1 MPPRAAASPD
11 EIQMSTVFGA
21 LKRKSRS
28 LVLLSLAA
36 GCATFGVLTMMAPR
50 YQSEAELAIVA
61 KGTSST
67 FSDPRSAP
75 SGSDLVMTRMDKEAI
90 NTHVRALQAP
100 DLMQQIASNLKLNER
115 REFNSALGPVDQ
127 LDAAL
132 RMIGIGGPR
141 SGESEVDRVMS
152 AFRSRLEVYSPKE
165 SRFIGVRM
173 TSLDPE
179 LAAKIANAIT
189 ENYRA
194 SLAEQG
200 VTEIDELQTVLKAK
214 IEKLSAEVAN
224 AETEID
230 RYRGKVEAFRSG
242 AQNSGLNEQQMSDLT
257 AELTRAKA
265 ARGEAEARAAS
276 AREMIKAGSADA
288 LADVQKSPLIQNLV
302 QQRVQIERQISE
314 LSATLLPGHP
324 RMRQL
329 KADLAGLKLQIDS
342 EIGKIVASLEKDAKV
357 AQGREI
363 SIAQSLA
370 DVKARIVT
378 TAPEEAQLR
387 QIEANAKAKRSELEN
402 LQVQLEANR
411 KKRDA
416 RAQPVEAQIIS
427 KAQAES
433 VPVFPKKLQLSS
445 LVTFASLM
453 FGTAWI
459 AMGALF
465 RTVPRQGY
473 RKKDASDRRNAEPL
487 LVALDEEP
495 LISEM
500 VDETNEPAVPEPP
513 SISFPAS
520 ASEAHTVAP
529 KIETPEDVAPPA
541 AFADGNMEAVAERIR
556 KRRTVGGGYR
566 TLITGETDEIVP
578 YAEAIELVKALAKGS
593 TQSILV
599 DWSPSGKG
607 FARDAGLDT
616 SAGFND
622 LLSGNAGFDE
632 IIQRLPGANAHAVAS
647 GRAVSG
653 DEGEIDADHLNLV
666 LDALDEAY
674 DHIVVVGRRDEA
686 RRLFEVI
693 EGRFD
698 AGIAVVSSRG
708 SPASEDRGN
717 MFLGFEVAEIDVI
730 RYERQERAPA
740 DLMQRLARVSQQDV
754 PMARRAQHA

>member
-1 MPPRAAASPD
+1 MPPRAVASPD
-11 EIQMSTVFGA
+11 KLEMPTVIGA
-21 LKRKSRS
+21 SKRKSRS

-61 KGTSST
+61 KGTSSK

-75 SGSDLVMTRMDKEAI
+75 SGSDLVMTPMDKEAI
-90 NTHVRALQAP
+90 NMHVRALQSP
-100 DLMQQIASNLKLNER
+100 DLLQQIASDLKLNER

-127 LDAAL
+127 LDSAL

-141 SGESEVDRVMS
+141 SAESERDRVMS
-152 AFRSRLEVYSPKE
+152 AFRSRLEVNSPKE

-194 SLAEQG
+194 SLAGQG
-200 VTEIDELQTVLKAK
+200 VTEIDDLQTVLKAK
-214 IEKLSAEVAN
+214 IDKLSAEVAN
-224 AETEID
+224 AETEIE
-230 RYRGKVEAFRSG
+230 RYHSKIDAFRSS
-242 AQNSGLNEQQMSDLT
+242 AQNTGLNEQQISDLT

-276 AREMIKAGSADA
+276 AREMMKAGTADA

-302 QQRVQIERQISE
+302 QQRVRIERQISE

-329 KADLAGLKLQIDS
+329 KADLAGLKLQIDA
-342 EIGKIVASLEKDAKV
+342 EIGKIVASLEKEAKV

-370 DVKARIVT
+370 DVKARIAT
-378 TAPEEAQLR
+378 NAPDEAQL
-387 QIEANAKAKRSELEN
+387 QQLEANAKAKRTELEK
-402 LQVQLEANR
+402 LQGQLEANR

-416 RAQPVEAQIIS
+416 RAEPVEAQIIS

-459 AMGALF
+459 LVGALF
-465 RTVPRQGY
+465 RTVPPQGY
-473 RKKDASDRRNAEPL
+473 RKKDASDRRQSEPL
-487 LVALDEEP
+487 LVALDDEP

-500 VDETNEPAVPEPP
+500 VDEMNEPAVSEPP
-513 SISFPAS
+513 SISMPAPSS
-520 ASEAHTVAP
+520 ASPTVAP
-529 KIETPEDVAPPA
+529 EIEAPEDMALPA
-541 AFADGNMEAVAERIR
+541 TFTDSDMEAVAERIR
-556 KRRTVGGGYR
+556 KRRTPGGGYR
-566 TLITGETDEIVP
+566 TLITGETDEIIP

-593 TQSILV
+593 TQPILV
-599 DWSPSGKG
+599 DWSPSGNG
-607 FARDAGLDT
+607 FARDAGLGT

-622 LLSGNAGFDE
+622 LLSGSAGFDE
-632 IIQRLPGANAHAVAS
+632 IIQRLPGTNAHAVAS
-647 GRAVSG
+647 GEAVSG
-653 DEGEIDADHLNLV
+653 DESEIDADHLNLV

-698 AGIAVVSSRG
+698 AGIAIGSPYRG
-708 SPASEDRGN
+708 SPASEDSGN

-740 DLMQRLARVSQQDV
+740 DLMQRLARVSQQDLQ
-754 PMARRAQHA
+754 MARQA

>member
-11 EIQMSTVFGA
+11 EIQVPTVFGA

-36 GCATFGVLTMMAPR
+36 GCATFGVLTMMAPS
-50 YQSEAELAIVA
+50 YKSEAELAIVA
-61 KGTSST
+61 KDTSST
-67 FSDPRSAP
+67 FSDPHSVP
-75 SGSDLVMTRMDKEAI
+75 SVSDLVTTRMDKEAI
-90 NTHVRALQAP
+90 NAHVRALQSP
-100 DLMQQIASNLKLNER
+100 DLMQQIASDLKLNER

-141 SGESEVDRVMS
+141 SGESERDRVMS

-189 ENYRA
+189 ENYRS
-194 SLAEQG
+194 SLAGQD
-200 VTEIDELQTVLKAK
+200 VTEIDDLQTDLKAK
-214 IEKLSAEVAN
+214 IDKLSAEVAN

-230 RYRGKVEAFRSG
+230 RYRGKIAGSQG
-242 AQNSGLNEQQMSDLT
+242 SPQNTGLNEQQMSDLT

-276 AREMIKAGSADA
+276 AREMMKAGSADA
-288 LADVQKSPLIQNLV
+288 LANMQKSTLIQNLV
-302 QQRVQIERQISE
+302 QQRVHIERQISE

-342 EIGKIVASLEKDAKV
+342 EIGKIVASLEKETKV
-357 AQGREI
+357 AQDREI

-370 DVKARIVT
+370 DVKAHIAT
-378 TAPEEAQLR
+378 NAPEEAQLR
-387 QIEANAKAKRSELEN
+387 QLEANAKAKRTELEN
-402 LQVQLEANR
+402 LRAQIEANR
-411 KKRDA
+411 KKLDA
-416 RAQPVEAQIIS
+416 RAEPFEAQIIS

-433 VPVFPKKLQLSS
+433 APVFPKKLQLSS

-459 AMGALF
+459 VVGALF
-465 RTVPRQGY
+465 QTVPQQGY
-473 RKKDASDRRNAEPL
+473 RKKDASGRRRAEPV

-495 LISEM
+495 LVSEM
-500 VDETNEPAVPEPP
+500 VDEMNEPGAPEPP
-513 SISFPAS
+513 SISIPAPAS
-520 ASEAHTVAP
+520 ASHTVAP
-529 KIETPEDVAPPA
+529 KTETPEDVTPPA
-541 AFADGNMEAVAERIR
+541 VFTDGDMEAVAERIR
-556 KRRTVGGGYR
+556 KRRTAGGGYR

-593 TQSILV
+593 TQPILV
-599 DWSPSGKG
+599 DWSPRGNG
-607 FARDAGLDT
+607 FARDAGLAT
-616 SAGFND
+616 STGFND
-622 LLSGNAGFDE
+622 LLSGSAGFDE
-632 IIQRLPGANAHAVAS
+632 IIQRLPGTKAHAVAS
-647 GRAVSG
+647 GEAVSG

-686 RRLFEVI
+686 RRLFEGI

-698 AGIAVVSSRG
+698 AGIAVASSSQG
-708 SPASEDRGN
+708 SPASEERGN

-740 DLMQRLARVSQQDV
+740 DLMQRLARVSQQQV
-754 PMARRAQHA
+754 PIARRA

>member
-11 EIQMSTVFGA
+11 EIQVPTVFGA

-50 YQSEAELAIVA
+50 YKSEAELAIVA

-67 FSDPRSAP
+67 SSDPHSVP
-75 SGSDLVMTRMDKEAI
+75 SVSDLVTTQMDKEAI
-90 NTHVRALQAP
+90 NAHVRALQSP
-100 DLMQQIASNLKLNER
+100 DLMQQIASDLKLNER

-132 RMIGIGGPR
+132 RVIGIGGPR
-141 SGESEVDRVMS
+141 SGESERDRVMS

-189 ENYRA
+189 ENYRS
-194 SLAEQG
+194 SLAGQG
-200 VTEIDELQTVLKAK
+200 VTEIDDLQTDLKAK
-214 IEKLSAEVAN
+214 IDKLSAEVAN

-230 RYRGKVEAFRSG
+230 RYRGKIAGSQG
-242 AQNSGLNEQQMSDLT
+242 SPQSTGLNEQQMSDLT

-276 AREMIKAGSADA
+276 AREMMKAGSADA
-288 LADVQKSPLIQNLV
+288 LADMQKSTLIQNLV
-302 QQRVQIERQISE
+302 QQRVHIERQILE

-342 EIGKIVASLEKDAKV
+342 EIGKIVASLEKEAKV
-357 AQGREI
+357 AQEREI

-378 TAPEEAQLR
+378 NAPEEAQLR
-387 QIEANAKAKRSELEN
+387 QLEANAKAKRTELEN
-402 LQVQLEANR
+402 LRAQLEANS
-411 KKRDA
+411 KKLDA
-416 RAQPVEAQIIS
+416 RAEPFEAQIIS

-433 VPVFPKKLQLSS
+433 APVFPTKLQLSS

-459 AMGALF
+459 VVGALF
-465 RTVPRQGY
+465 QAVPPQGY
-473 RKKDASDRRNAEPL
+473 RKTNASDRRKAEPL

-495 LISEM
+495 LVSEM
-500 VDETNEPAVPEPP
+500 ADEVNEPAIPEPP
-513 SISFPAS
+513 SVLAAS
-520 ASEAHTVAP
+520 ASHTVAP
-529 KIETPEDVAPPA
+529 KTEAPEDVAPPA
-541 AFADGNMEAVAERIR
+541 AFNDGDMEAVAERIG
-556 KRRTVGGGYR
+556 KRRTAGGGYR

-593 TQSILV
+593 TQPILV
-599 DWSPSGKG
+599 DWSPRGNG
-607 FARDAGLDT
+607 FARDAGLAT
-616 SAGFND
+616 SPGFND
-622 LLSGNAGFDE
+622 LLSGSTGFDE
-632 IIQRLPGANAHAVAS
+632 IIQRLPGTKAHAVAS
-647 GRAVSG
+647 GDAVSG
-653 DEGEIDADHLNLV
+653 DEGEIDADHLNVV

-686 RRLFEVI
+686 RRLFEGI

-698 AGIAVVSSRG
+698 AGIAVASSSRG

-730 RYERQERAPA
+730 RYERRERAPA
-740 DLMQRLARVSQQDV
+740 DLMQRLARVSQLQV
-754 PMARRAQHA
+754 PIARRA